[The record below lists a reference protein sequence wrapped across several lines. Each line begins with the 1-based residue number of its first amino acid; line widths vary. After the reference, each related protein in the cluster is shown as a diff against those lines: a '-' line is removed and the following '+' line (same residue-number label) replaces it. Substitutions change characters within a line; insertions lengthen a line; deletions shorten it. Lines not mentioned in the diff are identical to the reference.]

1 MARYFFH
8 LRDGD
13 NLLADDG
20 EGQEF
25 PNLEAVRLEAI
36 ESARDILSEAA
47 LSGTAGSLRQQIEVT
62 DESGRTVLTMP
73 IGHATDTESQA

>member
-8 LRDGD
+8 VRDGD
-13 NLLADDG
+13 NLLPDDG

-36 ESARDILSEAA
+36 EGARDILSEAA
-47 LSGTAGSLRQQIEVT
+47 LNGAAGSLRQQIEVT

-73 IGHATDTESQA
+73 IGHATGTESQA